1 MHKISRSLPIVC
13 LMMAMASVM
22 QADSLPLGITAAGV
36 ELGNTA
42 GQVCSQYGVSSA
54 SCSVSGSTAT
64 AVVANGQGGMAS
76 VSLGSSATY
85 GAAVTEYYFG
95 LLGPTTESV
104 PIIVNGYASTQDSGA
119 LNSFSYGA
127 YYIYQGSATGVSYV
141 GDYFASPSACAYFTE
156 VNITCMSTGNFTL
169 KTSVTSNSVFLVL
182 FEAAAAGTNASA
194 LVDPTITIDPS
205 FADASEFTLEANPGV
220 FTPPSTPTATPE
232 PASAGLLLFALGAIG
247 AGVRK
252 ARAEKKPNS

>member
-1 MHKISRSLPIVC
+1 
-13 LMMAMASVM
+13 M

-36 ELGNTA
+36 ELGNLT

-54 SCSVSGSTAT
+54 SCSASGSTAT

-104 PIIVNGYASTQDSGA
+104 PIIVNGYASTQDSGT
-119 LNSFSYGA
+119 LDSFSYGA
-127 YYIYQGSATGVSYV
+127 YYIYQGSTSGVTYV

-156 VNITCMSTGNFTL
+156 VNITCLSTGNFTL
-169 KTSVTSNSVFLVL
+169 NTTVTSNSVFFVF
-182 FEAAAAGTNASA
+182 FEAAADGTNASA

-220 FTPPSTPTATPE
+220 FTPPASPAAAPE
-232 PASAGLLLFALGAIG
+232 PASAGLLAFALSAIA
-247 AGVRK
+247 AGVRRARGRK
-252 ARAEKKPNS
+252 ASS